1 MKPTG
6 ELRRRGQLQAGSSLL
21 IYLFASSCF
30 FFFFFFF
37 FAIKPN
43 ASFLINF
50 LSETTTAT
58 KSKTLC
64 IWLIS
69 GWLDFQSAWRRY
81 YRCKFMDYFFL
92 LFFLPGESQV
102 NLVCVQVAENETTRD
117 IRSSCLLSENES
129 YVLYFFFLFFRIM
142 RVTVTSSHSGHDA
155 ASKGLY
161 AYCPVSSFA
170 RAKWNVVYEGTCA
183 TAIRYPC
190 SSEESTATQVRWGLL
205 LVQKASRSLYLL
217 FAHRWH
223 GPSRTGRILP
233 RASRRSHHYFPSL
246 WEILHNARELKM
258 YGTYIL
264 NQKFDSIRISVLYD
278 KIKIWRSNRQC
289 LRKRSKNKYC
299 YIKNATDSAWFHNY
313 CTKLRSNECM
323 IYYDSWWRKK

>member
-1 MKPTG
+1 MYLTDLWLIGFSKRVTTI
-6 ELRRRGQLQAGSSLL
+6 LSLQIHGL
-21 IYLFASSCF
+21 
-30 FFFFFFF
+30 FF
-37 FAIKPN
+37 FA
-43 ASFLINF
+43 
-50 LSETTTAT
+50 
-58 KSKTLC
+58 
-64 IWLIS
+64 
-69 GWLDFQSAWRRY
+69 
-81 YRCKFMDYFFL
+81 FFL
-92 LFFLPGESQV
+92 TRWVAGKLSMCASCRKRDDERYPIELPAEREWILRVVVFFS
-102 NLVCVQVAENETTRD
+102 
-117 IRSSCLLSENES
+117 
-129 YVLYFFFLFFRIM
+129 FFFRIM

-190 SSEESTATQVRWGLL
+190 WSEESTATQVRWGLL